1 MKPVSLADIS
11 YEQGLQLLA
20 LRKQALDSGK
30 LTRMPSEALANSFPL
45 RDIAHA
51 YAEKLADDTLMD
63 RLKSGIK
70 SVGTQVQ
77 TKLQGGVNQLGEG
90 LQGVK
95 GRWDSLDEPTRT
107 ALTAGLAGTGLGAAT
122 GVASAVRRG
131 DRRYG
136 RSALRGGLAGAA
148 MGGGLGV
155 ALTPGLADKVQSKG
169 SDLIDKA
176 QQYAKPEGAAPNK
189 PASGVPRFR
198 DRKSGEPVVPPTPE
212 EKLQSLAQTA
222 DSYAPEAIFGGMGG
236 VALVGGGLG
245 TKKIVNRKTFDTD
258 ALADHIW
265 SQATRASKKGEPGG
279 VDPVALSRLLGDSA
293 GAAPDA
299 GKKLIEDIRKGAVTP
314 ENIAERL
321 RAAGHTPNRFGQMK
335 GSPSFWSNL
344 TGNTGGGTA
353 KAVSDVFGAD
363 KLKDVTEA
371 AARSGLRNANRSF
384 RKGRIRSL
392 GGLATAALSAL
403 GNAGYNYWIGDAE
416 RSEAADALPV
426 RAQSQP

>member
-1 MKPVSLADIS
+1 MKPESLADIS

-30 LTRMPSEALANSFPL
+30 LQRMPPEALATSFPL

-70 SVGTQVQ
+70 NVGTQAQ
-77 TKLQGGVNQLGEG
+77 AKLQGGVNQLGEG

-148 MGGGLGV
+148 MGGGLGL

-176 QQYAKPEGAAPNK
+176 QQYAKPEGAAPDK
-189 PASGVPRFR
+189 PAPGVQRFR

-222 DSYAPEAIFGGMGG
+222 DSYGPELIEGGKGLAALAGG
-236 VALVGGGLG
+236 VEGPRR
-245 TKKIVNRKTFDTD
+245 IVNRKTFDTD
-258 ALADHIW
+258 ALADHILA
-265 SQATRASKKGEPGG
+265 QANKAGKKGDPGG
-279 VDPVALSRLLGDSA
+279 VDPAALARLLGI
-293 GAAPDA
+293 APD
-299 GKKLIEDIRKGAVTP
+299 K
-314 ENIAERL
+314 
-321 RAAGHTPNRFGQMK
+321 
-335 GSPSFWSNL
+335 
-344 TGNTGGGTA
+344 
-353 KAVSDVFGAD
+353 
-363 KLKDVTEA
+363 
-371 AARSGLRNANRSF
+371 AARNA
-384 RKGRIRSL
+384 
-392 GGLATAALSAL
+392 ATVVPPPTVAFDSTS
-403 GNAGYNYWIGDAE
+403 
-416 RSEAADALPV
+416 RRV
-426 RAQSQP
+426 

>member
-1 MKPVSLADIS
+1 
-11 YEQGLQLLA
+11 
-20 LRKQALDSGK
+20 
-30 LTRMPSEALANSFPL
+30 
-45 RDIAHA
+45 
-51 YAEKLADDTLMD
+51 
-63 RLKSGIK
+63 
-70 SVGTQVQ
+70 
-77 TKLQGGVNQLGEG
+77 
-90 LQGVK
+90 
-95 GRWDSLDEPTRT
+95 
-107 ALTAGLAGTGLGAAT
+107 
-122 GVASAVRRG
+122 
-131 DRRYG
+131 
-136 RSALRGGLAGAA
+136 
-148 MGGGLGV
+148 
-155 ALTPGLADKVQSKG
+155 
-169 SDLIDKA
+169 LIDKA